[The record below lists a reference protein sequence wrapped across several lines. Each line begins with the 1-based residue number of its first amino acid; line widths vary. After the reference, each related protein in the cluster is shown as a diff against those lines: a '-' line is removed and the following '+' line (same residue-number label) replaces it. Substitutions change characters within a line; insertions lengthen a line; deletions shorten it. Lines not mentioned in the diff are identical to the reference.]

1 MPEET
6 SSSSVVKDETARQA
20 IILIFGVASV
30 LVYVWAQRWAAD
42 PDLARSGRM
51 HASKR
56 IERAYARL
64 AAWAWHRAEAARR
77 AYEKD
82 RA

>member
-1 MPEET
+1 MPDEAA
-6 SSSSVVKDETARQA
+6 SSSVVKDETARQA
-20 IILIFGVASV
+20 VILAFGVASV

-51 HASKR
+51 RATKQA
-56 IERAYARL
+56 ERAWARL
-64 AAWAWHRAEAARR
+64 AAWAWHRAEQARR

-82 RA
+82 SA